1 MENKKLHSI
10 KSTGFKTPDNYFES
24 FDAKLKERLAEKE
37 LIEDIDTPGFEV
49 PDNYFETLDDKILN
63 QLEED
68 KPVIAL
74 KSRQPF
80 YYIAGIAAS
89 LLLLFAIYINQES
102 TEEISAEMVENYFKD
117 SDLDSYELAQLLSDA
132 ELLEDGFIITE
143 TDYNQDNIEAYL
155 LENTDIEELLQ

>member
-10 KSTGFKTPDNYFES
+10 KSAGFKTPDSYFES

-37 LIEDIDTPGFEV
+37 LIKDINTPGFKV
-49 PDNYFETLDDKILN
+49 PENYFDTLDNIILS
-63 QLEED
+63 QLKDD

-89 LLLLFAIYINQES
+89 LLLLFAIYINQGS
-102 TEEISAEMVENYFKD
+102 TEEISVEMVESYFQD

-132 ELLEDGFIITE
+132 ELLEEDFIITE
-143 TDYNQDNIEAYL
+143 TEYNEDNLEAYL
-155 LENTDIEELLQ
+155 LDNTDIEQLLQ